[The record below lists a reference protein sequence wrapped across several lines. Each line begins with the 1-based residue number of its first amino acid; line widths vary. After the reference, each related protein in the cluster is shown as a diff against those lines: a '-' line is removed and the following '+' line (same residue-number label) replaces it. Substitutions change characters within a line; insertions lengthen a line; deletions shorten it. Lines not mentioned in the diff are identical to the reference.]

1 MAELLLLEG
10 EDLPELMARVR
21 DELGPRATIVR
32 AERVRRG
39 GLGGFFAREHYELT
53 VEVAEPPRPAP
64 RPAAPMVLP
73 SGADVLEAML
83 DAADR
88 AEAGGAELAS
98 SLSSLPSVPSVPSVS
113 PSPPAPP
120 APPVSTAGARF
131 AQVLQGVRALA
142 GEQEA
147 GTPSPAVPAAAGSAA
162 RAVPA
167 SVGAPGIPVAGAR
180 STAAAAQASPLA
192 APSPAAP
199 AGAPRAVVVRA
210 PWPAV
215 EGVHVPSWGQSAVG
229 LLAAG
234 VPSEMLDQAGSVA
247 EVLERIPEPPQA
259 PRRPGQVLVVV
270 GPREAASTVA
280 ALLRLQWQLPAEAV
294 VESGPE
300 GLTSSAAIVRWRMR
314 TSLAPHPWIL
324 VVGVADDATARVLA
338 TGLVAAA
345 QPDQVWAVVDA
356 RTKRDDAARWLE
368 QIGGARR
375 PDALA
380 VQGLLDTSD
389 PGTVLGLGLP
399 VAWAD
404 GMPASRVLWATVL
417 GQGIDVALGRRR

>member
-1 MAELLLLEG
+1 MPELLLLEG
-10 EDLPELMARVR
+10 EDLPGLMLRVR
-21 DELGPRATIVR
+21 DQFGPRATIVR

-39 GLGGFFAREHYELT
+39 GLAGFFAREHYELT
-53 VEVAEPPRPAP
+53 VEVPDMPRPVP
-64 RPAAPMVLP
+64 RPVAPVVAPVVLP
-73 SGADVLEAML
+73 AGADALEAML

-88 AEAGGAELAS
+88 AEAGTSEMG
-98 SLSSLPSVPSVPSVS
+98 
-113 PSPPAPP
+113 PPMA
-120 APPVSTAGARF
+120 PVSTSGARF
-131 AQVLQGVRALA
+131 AQVLQGVRALTGDQA
-142 GEQEA
+142 
-147 GTPSPAVPAAAGSAA
+147 TVPL
-162 RAVPA
+162 
-167 SVGAPGIPVAGAR
+167 
-180 STAAAAQASPLA
+180 ASPGVPHV
-192 APSPAAP
+192 APPS
-199 AGAPRAVVVRA
+199 VVVRA
-210 PWPAV
+210 PQPPA
-215 EGVHVPSWGQSAVG
+215 GGAHVPSWGQSAVA

-234 VPSEMLDQAGSVA
+234 VPSELLDQAGSVA

-270 GPREAASTVA
+270 GLRDSASTVA
-280 ALLRLQWQLPAEAV
+280 ALLRHQWQLPAEAV

-300 GLTSSAAIVRWRMR
+300 GLTSSAAVVRWRMR
-314 TSLAPHPWIL
+314 TGEAAHPWIL
-324 VVGVADDATARVLA
+324 VVGVADDPTARVLA
-338 TGLVAAA
+338 AGLVVAA

-368 QIGGARR
+368 QVGAARR

-404 GMPASRVLWATVL
+404 GMPTSRVLWATVL